1 MKKSIVSIALLIIGT
16 VCAVLLVGLGK
27 NDDNGMLKIISGN
40 ADLQVKNFHY
50 TEVGD
55 SEGVWEI
62 KADRAQYFKNKSSAS
77 FVNVRVKLIASDG
90 GIYVMTGDEGKLNT
104 ESRDIEVHGNVVV
117 ISDSSDRLESDDM
130 KYAHKDKRIYTDSD
144 VMMDNQTIK
153 VKGRG
158 LSILIRDKSLSIF
171 SHVEATIINWKG

>member
-1 MKKSIVSIALLIIGT
+1 MKKSIFSIALLITGALC
-16 VCAVLLVGLGK
+16 VVFFVGLGK
-27 NDDNGMLKIISGN
+27 NDDKGMLKIISGN
-40 ADLQVKNFHY
+40 ADLQVKDFHY

-104 ESRDIEVHGNVVV
+104 DSKDIEVHGNVVV
-117 ISDSSDRLESDDM
+117 ISGNKDRLESDDI
-130 KYAHKDKRIYTDSD
+130 KYAHKDKRIYTDS
-144 VMMDNQTIK
+144 VVTMDKQTIS

-158 LSILIRDKSLSIF
+158 LSISIRDKSLSVF
-171 SHVEATIINWKG
+171 SHVKATIVNWKG